1 MAERQTSPIWRKIRL
16 KPNNALEQN
25 DVDIVETL
33 KTSPLF
39 DEFNKREIQRI
50 AHIAHKR
57 SYREGEVIFR
67 QGQVSAGMYIIV
79 HGEVKISRRSGEDV
93 EIPLV
98 TMNAGEFFGDIG
110 LIDDTPRTAT
120 AIALA
125 PSYILGLFRPDLLQ
139 LMDRAPKLA
148 SKLLFKLA
156 QIVATRL
163 RITDEQLENVMGE
176 LEHLRAEITSEKSE
190 ERKYVKN
197 QAHESE

>member
-1 MAERQTSPIWRKIRL
+1 MAERQISPIWRKIRL
-16 KPNNALEQN
+16 KPNNILEQN

-33 KTSPLF
+33 KTVPLF
-39 DEFNKREIQRI
+39 DEFNKREIQNI
-50 AHIAHKR
+50 ARIAHKR

-110 LIDDTPRTAT
+110 LVDDTPRTAT
-120 AIALA
+120 AIALV

-139 LMDRAPKLA
+139 LMDRNPKLA

-163 RITDEQLENVMGE
+163 RITDEQLENVMEE
-176 LEHLRAEITSEKSE
+176 LEHLRA
-190 ERKYVKN
+190 KN
-197 QAHESE
+197 TKKVMSKE